1 MCLGRII
8 CCNFF
13 TKLTPYTHTQSYF
26 TIILFQIRLAMKK
39 IFAFILVV
47 AAVLTACQG
56 PTGTPVN
63 AADVKVTRTTME
75 SEVNKTVA
83 NLSISGMTCAAGCGG
98 KIQQELQAMQGI
110 KTTDLNFEDNRQ
122 ENIVSVEFDPTIITE
137 KEMIEKVGSIAD
149 GMYQVKSVEIVDYKG
164 LQTARTSGDA
174 GVSESDFGRIFQLV
188 NLLQSLS
195 SFIK

>member
-1 MCLGRII
+1 MCMGRII
-8 CCNFF
+8 SCNFLA
-13 TKLTPYTHTQSYF
+13 KLTPYASKQPEF
-26 TIILFQIRLAMKK
+26 IIILFEIHTTMKK
-39 IFAFILVV
+39 IFAFVFVIAV
-47 AAVLTACQG
+47 VLTACQG
-56 PTGTPVN
+56 PTGSSVN

-98 KIQQELQAMQGI
+98 KIQQELQAMQGV
-110 KTTDLNFEDNRQ
+110 KTTDLNYEDNRQ